1 MRLILKI
8 KNLVMGI
15 LDKEHDKKKQ
25 KQIQKHNNLK
35 NHLTSL
41 TDTEIKYL
49 LQLIGKSDF
58 KGADLQIIFN
68 ITAKLQN
75 QLKKS
80 E

>member
-15 LDKEHDKKKQ
+15 LDKQNEKKKQ
-25 KQIQKHNNLK
+25 QKQKINN
-35 NHLTSL
+35 NHLTNL
-41 TDTEIKYL
+41 TPTEVKYL
-49 LQLIGKSDF
+49 LQLISKSEF
-58 KGADLQIIFN
+58 KGADLQIIFS

-75 QLKKS
+75 QLQKT

>member
-1 MRLILKI
+1 MRLITKI

-15 LDKEHDKKKQ
+15 LDKQNERKKQ
-25 KQIQKHNNLK
+25 KQIQKTNKLQNKLTQ
-35 NHLTSL
+35 LTS
-41 TDTEIKYL
+41 TEVKYL

-58 KGADLQIIFN
+58 KGADLQIIFS

-75 QLKKS
+75 QLRKS

>member
-15 LDKEHDKKKQ
+15 LDKQNEKKKQ
-25 KQIQKHNNLK
+25 QKQKINN
-35 NHLTSL
+35 NHLTNL
-41 TDTEIKYL
+41 TPTEVKYL
-49 LQLIGKSDF
+49 LQLISKSEF
-58 KGADLQIIFN
+58 KGADLQIIFS

-75 QLKKS
+75 QLHKT

>member
-15 LDKEHDKKKQ
+15 LDKQNEKKKQ
-25 KQIQKHNNLK
+25 QKQKINN
-35 NHLTSL
+35 NHLTNL
-41 TDTEIKYL
+41 TPTEVKYL
-49 LQLIGKSDF
+49 LQLISKSEF
-58 KGADLQIIFN
+58 KGADLQIIFS

-75 QLKKS
+75 QLKKT